1 MRWHAFAV
9 WGSAGIL
16 VALLLPRADLART
29 LDAPPPSLD
38 PVASTTGALAGGE
51 TVVLTGE
58 NLAAITGVTFGDQD
72 AVAVSVTNAVVEVV
86 VPNAA
91 DYAPASVEITAWVG
105 SQALD
110 TGATHAYEVRTAVDR
125 QLQYAFAHWD
135 SYNTAAYGDF
145 NVWGGDCMN
154 FVSQT
159 LVARGW
165 QTTSD
170 WFNDAQ
176 RDWASPFVYA
186 PDFDAW
192 MQEHPELGTRLGMD
206 QADQVKIGDVVL
218 MDWEG
223 NGFFN
228 HAQVVSAIDWE
239 GGEPRVLM
247 VGHNV
252 DSTYRDLET
261 ALADDPNGYAVFW
274 SIP

>member
-1 MRWHAFAV
+1 MAIWV
-9 WGSAGIL
+9 LLGIL
-16 VALLLPRADLART
+16 VALVIPRADAART
-29 LDAPPPSLD
+29 VASPPPLLD
-38 PVASTTGALAGGE
+38 PVADSTGALAGGE
-51 TVVLTGE
+51 TLVLTGE
-58 NLAAITGVTFGDQD
+58 NLSAITNVTFGEQD
-72 AVAVSVTNAVVEVV
+72 AVAVSATNGAVEVV
-86 VPNAA
+86 VPNAV
-91 DYAPASVEITAWVG
+91 DYAPESVDITAWAG
-105 SQALD
+105 SQAIGTD
-110 TGATHAYEVRTAVDR
+110 AVHGYEVRTAVDE

-165 QTTSD
+165 QTTPE

-186 PDFDAW
+186 PDFDTW
-192 MQEHPELGTRLGMD
+192 LQGHPELGATRLD
-206 QADQVKIGDVVL
+206 QYQADQVKVGDVVL

-228 HAQVVSAIDWE
+228 HAQIVSAIEWE
-239 GGEPRVLM
+239 GGEPRILM